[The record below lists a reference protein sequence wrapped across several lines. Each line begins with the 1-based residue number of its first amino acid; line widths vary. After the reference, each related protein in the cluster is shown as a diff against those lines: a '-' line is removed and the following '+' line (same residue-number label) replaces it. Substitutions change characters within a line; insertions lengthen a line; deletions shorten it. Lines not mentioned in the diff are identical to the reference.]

1 MRCCACNAMMPV
13 IITPRGNIEELCS
26 RCRSFVWRDLMSLPD
41 DRSSTVEEEATPDN
55 TIDFEPDPW
64 DNPIDR
70 NHEDSTE
77 EGE

>member
-41 DRSSTVEEEATPDN
+41 DRRIDDGNTATPDN

-64 DNPIDR
+64 
-70 NHEDSTE
+70 EDTTGRESDFME
-77 EGE
+77 EPE